1 MNLFPNPTYNG
12 YFMKG
17 GSTAKPIAGTC
28 TKTAYSRPLNQA
40 KLTVDNLMQG
50 SAVELKNTSLAKE
63 TNSNNDG
70 LSGNVFTATTA
81 TTVVNG
87 FIVNSPND
95 ILLDGDTFPRFL
107 KNQISRVA
115 LIGSGATVYLPAD
128 SGLADVTLDTE
139 LAWDTTKNVVCAKA
153 TGKLDLPGVRL
164 EGQLVNG
171 LVPEYDATN
180 NVAKSKD
187 ALVVRVVL

>member
-1 MNLFPNPTYNG
+1 MNLFPNPTYNN

-50 SAVELKNTSLAKE
+50 SPVELKNTSLAKE

-70 LSGNVFTATTA
+70 LSGNVFTANKA
-81 TTVVNG
+81 KTVVNG

-107 KNQISRVA
+107 KNQVARVA
-115 LIGSGATVYLPAD
+115 LLGSGATVYLPAD
-128 SGLADVTLDTE
+128 TSLNDVTLDTE
-139 LAWDTTKNVVCAKA
+139 LAWDTTKNVVTKKG
-153 TGKLDLPGVRL
+153 TGIDLPGVRL

-171 LVPEYDATN
+171 CVPEYDATN

>member
-12 YFMKG
+12 FFKKG
-17 GSTAKPIAGTC
+17 GSTSKPIAGTC

-40 KLTVDNLMQG
+40 KISEDNLIQG
-50 SAVELKNTSLAKE
+50 DAVQLKNTSLAKE

-70 LSGNVFTATTA
+70 LSGNVFSALKATNKI
-81 TTVVNG
+81 NG

-107 KNQISRVA
+107 KNQIVRVA
-115 LIGSGATVYLPAD
+115 TIGSGATVYLPAD
-128 SGLADVTLDTE
+128 TSLANVTLDQE
-139 LAWDTTKNVVCAKA
+139 LQWDINNKKLVTTGGVAL
-153 TGKLDLPGVRL
+153 TGVRL
-164 EGQLVNG
+164 AGQVVNG

-187 ALVVRVVL
+187 ALVVRVIL